1 MVGAGASGWLV
12 LLPFT
17 GTVEEWG
24 VTRWRESLRWFLFLA
39 LLKMAR
45 SAMFPERP
53 EQSQVC
59 CSWSTCTLEIELP
72 RVTAGKQSC
81 SKEASGVVKFYH
93 LGEVGMDVGMPS
105 QYSY

>member
-1 MVGAGASGWLV
+1 M
-12 LLPFT
+12 LPFT

-72 RVTAGKQSC
+72 
-81 SKEASGVVKFYH
+81 
-93 LGEVGMDVGMPS
+93 LS
-105 QYSY
+105 QLESRAVQKRLLEW